1 MHRRP
6 SGRWCVHASC
16 PICLANSGVALMAHA
31 TRIQITAKRDGHTG
45 HTPSTF
51 RPPCR
56 VLALQRGSVLHLEP
70 SWRGPSCL
78 FVSLVSRMLCVVL
91 LAHTLSRGKFPLA
104 RPLAVRALMATVESA
119 SRAGRCRVRGRALAC
134 YFYNER
140 CYVDPRC
147 DTSEAHITPLL
158 WEKPRKAATPF

>member
-6 SGRWCVHASC
+6 FGRWRVHAGC
-16 PICLANSGVALMAHA
+16 LICLADPSVALMAHA

-51 RPPCR
+51 RPSCR
-56 VLALQRGSVLHLEP
+56 ALALHRGNVLPLEP
-70 SWRGPSCL
+70 SWRGPSCS
-78 FVSLVSRMLCVVL
+78 FC
-91 LAHTLSRGKFPLA
+91 LALSRACFAWPYWHTRSHGVIPVRTA
-104 RPLAVRALMATVESA
+104 VGRVCAHDRGDVRVESRPLS
-119 SRAGRCRVRGRALAC
+119 SSGRALAC

-147 DTSEAHITPLL
+147 DTSEAHITISITSPCN
-158 WEKPRKAATPF
+158 

>member
-16 PICLANSGVALMAHA
+16 PICLANPSVALMAHA
-31 TRIQITAKRDGHTG
+31 TRIQITAKTRRTHGAHAIYLQ
-45 HTPSTF
+45 
-51 RPPCR
+51 PPCR

-78 FVSLVSRMLCVVL
+78 FVSLVSRMLCVAL
-91 LAHTLSRGKFPLA
+91 LAHTLSRGKFPYA

-140 CYVDPRC
+140 YYVDPRC

-158 WEKPRKAATPF
+158 WEKPRKAATLF